1 MAKKIELRDAHR
13 VTSEAASFRRPA
25 WAPDGRR
32 LAFESAAGAIYVT
45 DGKGR
50 LEGRLVDGAE
60 AAWSPDGARLAFTRA
75 GADGRCEVWVCDAA
89 DPQSAR
95 RLAGGD
101 GGSWEHPAWS
111 PDGQHVAAAS
121 DYGNPTG
128 VRHLWLLDG
137 VLGDRRRLTSDP
149 QRSDGHPAWS
159 PDGRAIAFDGDDRAD
174 DAREIDVYVLELG
187 TGAVTRLTDGTVAT
201 RRPAYVDRRW
211 LLAERRSVTGPAL
224 VVIDREKKRVLPVGE
239 RPDGEREPAVRV
251 RKKKVQLAY
260 VRRADEEVEGG
271 GHDAV
276 WLAELGGLKPMSE
289 AEAAE
294 EALRE
299 AVAAVERAGLPT
311 LPAEDKGG
319 GA

>member
-1 MAKKIELRDAHR
+1 VPKKLELRDARR

-25 WAPDGRR
+25 WSPDGRR
-32 LAFESAAGAIYVT
+32 LVLEANERNGALYLT

-50 LEGRLVDGAE
+50 IETHLADGAE
-60 AAWSPDGARLAFTRA
+60 ASWSPDGARLAFTRV
-75 GADGRCEVWVCDAA
+75 GADGRHEVWVCDVAA
-89 DPQSAR
+89 PESAR

-128 VRHLWLLDG
+128 IRHLWLLDA
-137 VLGDRRRLTSDP
+137 VLGDRRRLTGDP

-174 DAREIDVYVLELG
+174 DAREIDVYVLELASG
-187 TGAVTRLTDGTVAT
+187 TVTRLTDGTVAT
-201 RRPAYVDRRW
+201 RRPAFVDRRW

-224 VVIDREKKRVLPVGE
+224 VVVDREKKRTLPVGE
-239 RPDGEREPAVRV
+239 KPDGEREPAARMRKRRV
-251 RKKKVQLAY
+251 VVAY
-260 VRRADEEVEGG
+260 VRRDEPDGE

-276 WLAELGGLKPMSE
+276 WIAELTGLKPMSE

-294 EALRE
+294 EALRD

-311 LPAEDKGG
+311 LDGDAK
-319 GA
+319 